1 MKRGLVGGAT
11 WSRVLVRAAARPERG
26 RRVRAPRY
34 SCAMSFGRNQHVAKA
49 EAAEQK
55 ALNAKDA
62 TAYELAWRE
71 AGRLW
76 ERAAE
81 RETDPK
87 RKQQYAGNADRA
99 RASADQPQATSDA
112 ETAAPPDPAEDELAG
127 ATARPHA
134 N

>member
-1 MKRGLVGGAT
+1 
-11 WSRVLVRAAARPERG
+11 
-26 RRVRAPRY
+26 
-34 SCAMSFGRNQHVAKA
+34 MSFGRNQHVAKA

-55 ALNAKDA
+55 ASNAKDA

-99 RASADQPQATSDA
+99 RASADRPQDAGDAGAPAADPDAT
-112 ETAAPPDPAEDELAG
+112 EVELAH